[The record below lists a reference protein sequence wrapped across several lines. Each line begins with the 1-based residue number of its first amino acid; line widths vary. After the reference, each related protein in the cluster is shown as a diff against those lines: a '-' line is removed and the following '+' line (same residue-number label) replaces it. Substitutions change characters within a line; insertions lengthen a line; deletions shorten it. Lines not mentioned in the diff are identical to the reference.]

1 MLLTIIKQNTITE
14 CIIKLL
20 AKVKLLMNDHLN
32 MDLKD

>member
-1 MLLTIIKQNTITE
+1 MGNWKIVNYTVY
-14 CIIKLL
+14 KLL